1 MEKVDSMLS
10 TVVLSFN
17 ALVLWTLA
25 TSSLALFVLT
35 LFTLNLFS
43 SANFQEVRHYP
54 LLSLHSV
61 EVLWKCD
68 HYETGKIVR

>member
-43 SANFQEVRHYP
+43 SDNF
-54 LLSLHSV
+54 
-61 EVLWKCD
+61 
-68 HYETGKIVR
+68 